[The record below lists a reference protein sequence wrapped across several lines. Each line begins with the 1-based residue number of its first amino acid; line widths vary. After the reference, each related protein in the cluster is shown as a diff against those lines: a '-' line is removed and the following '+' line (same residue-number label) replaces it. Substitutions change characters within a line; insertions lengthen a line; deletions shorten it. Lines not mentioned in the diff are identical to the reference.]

1 MKTFFHSKNGLHKK
15 IFSQKVAQNFLG
27 KFEEIREKILRTLK
41 NLLAPTP
48 IAGMTCTLHKSQ
60 FHSCGVT

>member
-1 MKTFFHSKNGLHKK
+1 
-15 IFSQKVAQNFLG
+15 VAQNFLG